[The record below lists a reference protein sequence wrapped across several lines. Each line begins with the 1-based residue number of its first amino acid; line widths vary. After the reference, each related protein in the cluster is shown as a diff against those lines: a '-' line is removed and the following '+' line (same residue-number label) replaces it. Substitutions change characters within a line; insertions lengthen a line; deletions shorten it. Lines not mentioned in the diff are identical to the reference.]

1 MNELKWAWTS
11 VCGLYRLV
19 AHLSGFST
27 AIAPNPLW
35 KTPPHVGYNANK
47 SSLQAQAKALKKT
60 VVTKAFVIFPGLSHF
75 VLRILPLLWSTAP
88 FWRLGL
94 WVAGGEVAWPEMPH
108 PCTSP

>member
-47 SSLQAQAKALKKT
+47 SSLQAQAKALKKNCCNQ
-60 VVTKAFVIFPGLSHF
+60 GLCYIPRSVPLCVANSAPF
-75 VLRILPLLWSTAP
+75 MVNGPFLALRIVGG
-88 FWRLGL
+88 WR
-94 WVAGGEVAWPEMPH
+94 
-108 PCTSP
+108 

>member
-1 MNELKWAWTS
+1 MWVTMQIKVHYKL
-11 VCGLYRLV
+11 R
-19 AHLSGFST
+19 
-27 AIAPNPLW
+27 PRR
-35 KTPPHVGYNANK
+35 
-47 SSLQAQAKALKKT
+47 LKKT

-88 FWRLGL
+88 FWRLEL